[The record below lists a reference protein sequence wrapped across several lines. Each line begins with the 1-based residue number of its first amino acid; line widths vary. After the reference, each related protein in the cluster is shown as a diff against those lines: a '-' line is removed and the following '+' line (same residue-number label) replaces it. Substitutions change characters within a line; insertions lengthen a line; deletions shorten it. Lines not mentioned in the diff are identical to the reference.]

1 LIQKSVPLPK
11 SRSRR
16 AGCACR
22 EAHAPTLGRQAQPAL
37 LTRDTLDQFPYQQAC
52 PVPRLV
58 SRPISRSWFVQNL
71 STVCWWGSFPLL
83 KKGSPPPADPFF
95 VPAGDLFSTSKQS
108 RPALS
113 PGWPGQLVCPGCA
126 ARGFLFHRRL
136 AIGPSLVMQTCL
148 TRLRPLH
155 VPDKRVVRATLH
167 QTMCPVPSH
176 VPSRSSTLARPLRMG
191 EGQGEGQQLTPC
203 VPSRASADLRL
214 WTRDLG
220 PIRWQNLPP
229 FCALLLPIPSFWTP
243 SPGNP
248 GEGGVTL

>member
-1 LIQKSVPLPK
+1 LTPL
-11 SRSRR
+11 SRPIS
-16 AGCACR
+16 
-22 EAHAPTLGRQAQPAL
+22 
-37 LTRDTLDQFPYQQAC
+37 

-58 SRPISRSWFVQNL
+58 SRPMSRSRFVQNL
-71 STVCWWGSFPLL
+71 STVAAGDPFLL
-83 KKGSPPPADPFF
+83 SEKGSPPPADPFF

-113 PGWPGQLVCPGCA
+113 PGWPGQLVCPGCAA

-167 QTMCPVPSH
+167 QTMCPVPVSRPGVPSRYPH

-191 EGQGEGQQLTPC
+191 EGQGEGQQWTPC
-203 VPSRASADLRL
+203 VPSRPWVLLRR
-214 WTRDLG
+214 TCDFGLG
-220 PIRWQNLPP
+220 TL
-229 FCALLLPIPSFWTP
+229 
-243 SPGNP
+243 NP
-248 GEGGVTL
+248 